1 MLSWIQTSI
10 SLFIT
15 YLKNYFISLFIV
27 TSNKLKNFF
36 FSKFSYLYKLS
47 QTSFILRLFLYY
59 FIYLFL
65 IIFFINIDIF
75 SFIILETKIN
85 IFYLPILLNIYV
97 FNFLY
102 SYVYYLYTFVFN
114 FIAIKIN
121 FYTIFFSYSITNI
134 KFFSNI
140 SNLISY
146 DVFDYYQLF
155 ILKYFSSFNIF
166 LSELTTNYTS
176 YPLFILF
183 AVFFLLTS
191 FFSLLS
197 MSYLGFYGVF
207 VLNFISLFSLW
218 LSVIPYL
225 TSIMKFNNFYYI
237 SLGKWMYLASNY
249 KINFDFLIDNIS
261 LSFSFLTLTI
271 AIFVYLYAFSY
282 FRYEP
287 LVDRLIIF
295 LNLFI
300 ISMVFLVSSGNF
312 IMLFLG
318 WELIGLTS
326 FFLINFWSTRV
337 GTLKA
342 AFKAYSFNKTSD
354 LFLFFAILLIF
365 NITYNLDIASFIMQI
380 AYYKNYMVTFLFFDL
395 NLIDLI
401 SILFLGCAFIKSAQI
416 GAHIW
421 LPDSMEAPVP
431 ASSLIHS
438 ATLVSAGIFLL
449 LRFSA
454 LFELSN
460 IAFPL
465 IAVVGSFTAFYGGL
479 VSMYQSDTKK
489 VLAYSTISHCGFLM
503 VVYTTGIVEYV
514 LLYLYVHGFF
524 KAAIFMSIGNVN
536 RYSRN
541 NQDFKKMGNYYKFL
555 PFDCLMCFIG
565 LINLS
570 GLPFTLGFYIKHLL
584 FVGMSSYIWLYYFVL
599 VNCLLGAFTGLF
611 YSYRLFYNVFFD
623 FKKGKKKLYSQASEL
638 NLNSKFYANTA
649 LLGNFAII
657 GLLIISYL
665 VSLYLLFIYA
675 SKDYNFSNFS
685 TFMSYSSFID
695 NFVASKNFLY
705 TVSYLNWFVLI
716 LIIAIIFTPW
726 RKTIYLSKYFNS
738 FFSSVLFYFFLALFL
753 VLVNFN

>member
-1 MLSWIQTSI
+1 MKNYIIKMFITASNSLKVFFFDKFFAYFKLNQNSYIFKVLISYLVYLISI
-10 SLFIT
+10 S
-15 YLKNYFISLFIV
+15 
-27 TSNKLKNFF
+27 
-36 FSKFSYLYKLS
+36 
-47 QTSFILRLFLYY
+47 
-59 FIYLFL
+59 
-65 IIFFINIDIF
+65 FFINLDFF
-75 SFIILETKIN
+75 SFSVLDTKIN
-85 IFYLPILLNIYV
+85 IFYLPVLLNIFL
-97 FNFLY
+97 FNIVYFYFFSLFTFIFDFFIIKVNFY
-102 SYVYYLYTFVFN
+102 SIFVTYGLSTVKFYSHIFN
-114 FIAIKIN
+114 FISFDIFD
-121 FYTIFFSYSITNI
+121 FYQFY
-134 KFFSNI
+134 
-140 SNLISY
+140 
-146 DVFDYYQLF
+146 
-155 ILKYFSSFNIF
+155 ILKYFSSLYSFYFELTSNF
-166 LSELTTNYTS
+166 LS
-176 YPLFILF
+176 YPIFILF
-183 AVFFLLTS
+183 AVLFLLTS

-207 VLNFISLFSLW
+207 VLNFISLFLLW
-218 LSVIPYL
+218 LSVIPYIA
-225 TSIMKFNNFYYI
+225 SIMKFNNFYYI
-237 SLGKWMYLASNY
+237 SLGKWMYLATNY

-312 IMLFLG
+312 VMLFLG

-365 NITYNLDIASFIMQI
+365 NVTYNLDIASFIMQI
-380 AYYKNYMVTFLFFDL
+380 SYYKNYMVNFLFFDV

-401 SILFLGCAFIKSAQI
+401 SLLFLGCAFIKSAQI

-454 LFELSN
+454 LFEISN

-503 VVYTTGIVEYV
+503 VVYTTGVVEYV

-524 KAAIFMSIGNVN
+524 KAAIFMSVGNVN

-541 NQDFKKMGNYYKFL
+541 NQDFKKMGSYYKFL

-638 NLNSKFYANTA
+638 NLKSKFYSNTA
-649 LLGNFAII
+649 LLGNLSII
-657 GLLIISYL
+657 GLLITSYI
-665 VSLYLLFIYA
+665 VSLYLLFIYG
-675 SKDYNFSNFS
+675 SKDFNFSNFS
-685 TFMSYSSFID
+685 TFMSYTSFID

-705 TVSYLNWFVLI
+705 TVSYLNWFVLF
-716 LIIAIIFTPW
+716 LIFAIIFTPW
-726 RKTIYLSKYFNS
+726 RKTIYLSKYLNS
-738 FFSSVLFYFFLALFL
+738 FFSIILFFFFTSIFL
-753 VLVNFN
+753 VVFNI